1 MYEVGKII
9 EVKVSGIEPY
19 GIFVKAADNYTGLI
33 HISEI
38 DNNFVKDIHRYVEVN
53 DVIYAIIV
61 GIDVDKK
68 HLNLSIKNMNY
79 NNNDGDRRKIKENLK
94 GFLPLYNNLDDWI
107 NDKVRELKGNNN

>member
-1 MYEVGKII
+1 MYEIGKII
-9 EVKVSGIEPY
+9 EVRVTGIEPY
-19 GIFVKAADNYTGLI
+19 GIFVKALDDYTGLI

-61 GIDVDKK
+61 GIDEDKK

-94 GFLPLYNNLDDWI
+94 GFLPLYNSLNGWVDE
-107 NDKVRELKGNNN
+107 KVSELRKRDN